1 MSLDGPEK
9 FYNVGDSSQQRQR
22 FKSDKVQRRLRLSD
36 ELRDVFE
43 ILQRMG
49 KTNDSTDLSFQQT
62 LLSDQTKNRR
72 PGAIVIKLLQL

>member
-9 FYNVGDSSQQRQR
+9 FYNVGHSSQQRQR

-72 PGAIVIKLLQL
+72 PGANVIKLLQL

>member
-1 MSLDGPEK
+1 MSLDGLEK

-36 ELRDVFE
+36 ELHDVFK

-62 LLSDQTKNRR
+62 LLSDQTKNRQ
-72 PGAIVIKLLQL
+72 PGANVIKLLQL